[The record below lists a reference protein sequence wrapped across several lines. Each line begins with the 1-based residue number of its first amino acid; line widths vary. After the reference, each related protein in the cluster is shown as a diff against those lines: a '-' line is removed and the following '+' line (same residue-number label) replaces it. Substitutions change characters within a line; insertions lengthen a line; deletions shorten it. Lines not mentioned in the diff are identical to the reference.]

1 MFFFD
6 SNPMHCFARAHRNR
20 HAFTAEFDMFSL
32 SHLGFKK
39 CSLTTDTQYVGGAE
53 LNAIT
58 GEHLKDLFATETW
71 QDHFTALSDS
81 LGFSLSIYSQTGTKL
96 FAPLRAHPL
105 CRGFRS
111 SSSELTSQCKSYC
124 HPFMMNT
131 ISKGKPEVYKCY
143 AKIMTFALPIK
154 YMDERAVVLGQ
165 GSFSS
170 YEDFRECMNL
180 LSAIGLDTISITT
193 PLTFTSVEHTWKVS
207 GLVADSVGRLLKD
220 AQETVTLKRKIESLK
235 SIIGKWGSSA
245 EERSETLYKEMIDK
259 LSSLL
264 DIDGIA
270 ILAFDR
276 KQKSYLSL
284 YSLSRS
290 SGPSETISI
299 SERDTIVQDL
309 VSGKPFVLSA
319 EPVEDPRADFL
330 NGMGALYF
338 FPIMVFKKLEGI
350 LRITDRVLK
359 ESDKQILMAYCQ
371 QTSLSIENQ
380 RLHEGLDKKFD
391 RFAAI
396 SELTKTMTGI
406 QDYEI
411 LLQTILDKSAELLK
425 AEQGSL
431 MLVDHDTEN
440 LHVEAKKGNSDEVPE
455 KHRINRGEGIAGRVA
470 ELGEAILVENLED
483 DPRVMQKNRQ
493 HYKTRSFVSVPL
505 KIDDRIIGVLNLS
518 DKMSGEVFD
527 EEDLKLIQSFA
538 TQAAIVMERNV
549 FYHRSEELKKL
560 TITDSLTGLLNRR
573 YLYERL
579 KDEVAR
585 SERYNHHLSL
595 LMLDLD
601 GFKSCND
608 TFGHLFGDK
617 MLKDIAEA
625 LQNTVRSMDIVARYG
640 GDEFMVILP
649 ETAEALAID
658 IAERLRSNVAVKAVL
673 PQEAADK
680 VPHPL
685 TASIGVVCYPDHGKT
700 IELLLENVDKALYRA
715 KNKGKNRIEVF
726 S

>member
-1 MFFFD
+1 M
-6 SNPMHCFARAHRNR
+6 
-20 HAFTAEFDMFSL
+20 L
-32 SHLGFKK
+32 SYPCVVVKK
-39 CSLTTDTQYVGGAE
+39 CSSTTDAQDVGGTV
-53 LNAIT
+53 LNAIS
-58 GEHLKDLFATETW
+58 GERLKDLFATQTW

-81 LGFSLSIYSQTGTKL
+81 LGFSLSIYSQTGAKL
-96 FAPLRAHPL
+96 FAPLRTHPL
-105 CRGFRS
+105 CRGFRLS
-111 SSSELTSQCKSYC
+111 SQELKSRCKSYC
-124 HPFMMNT
+124 YPFMMNT
-131 ISKGKPEVYKCY
+131 IEKGKPDVYKCY

-154 YMDERAVVLGQ
+154 YMEERAVVLGQ

-180 LSAIGLDTISITT
+180 LSAMGLDTISITT
-193 PLTFTSVEHTWKVS
+193 PLTFTSVEQAWKVS
-207 GLVADSVGRLLKD
+207 GFVADSVGRLLKN

-235 SIIGKWGSSA
+235 NIIGKWGASVEA
-245 EERSETLYKEMIDK
+245 RSETLYKEMVDK

-264 DIDGIA
+264 DIDGIS
-270 ILAFDR
+270 ILVFDR
-276 KQKSYLSL
+276 KQKCYMSL

-290 SGPSETISI
+290 SGPTETITL
-299 SERDTIVQDL
+299 SEHDSIVQDL
-309 VSGKPFVLSA
+309 VNGKPFVLSA

-338 FPIMVFKKLEGI
+338 FPIMVFKKLESV
-350 LRITDRVLK
+350 LRITDRLLK
-359 ESDKQILMAYCQ
+359 ENDKQIILAYCQ
-371 QTSLSIENQ
+371 QTALSIENQ
-380 RLHEGLDKKFD
+380 HLHESLDKKFD
-391 RFAAI
+391 RFAAV
-396 SELTKTMTGI
+396 SELTKNITHI
-406 QDYEI
+406 RDYET
-411 LLQTILDKSAELLK
+411 LLQTILDKSADLLK

-431 MLVDHDTEN
+431 MLVDRETDN
-440 LHVEAKKGNSDEVPE
+440 LLVEAQKGNSEVVPE
-455 KHRINRGEGIAGRVA
+455 KHTINRGEGIAGKVA

-483 DPRVMQKNRQ
+483 DPRVMQKNRK

-518 DKMSGEVFD
+518 DKATGEVFD
-527 EEDLKLIQSFA
+527 EEDLSLIQSFA
-538 TQAAIVMERNV
+538 THAAIVMERNV

-617 MLKDIAEA
+617 MLKDIADA

-649 ETAEALAID
+649 ETAEELAID
-658 IAERLRSNVAVKAVL
+658 ISERLRSNVAKKAIL
-673 PQEAADK
+673 PPEAANK
-680 VPHPL
+680 VLHPL
-685 TASIGVVCYPDHGKT
+685 TVSIGIVCYPDHGKT

-715 KNKGKNRIEVF
+715 KNRGKDRIEVF